1 MSPDTFANP
10 YGFRPTDFVPPKQI
24 SVSPEALA
32 EARQFLSE
40 LQSQGQENKWIVA
53 FTWGYDRT
61 FKKSPD
67 SPAVDEGPG
76 IDLAGYRV
84 SEIPADAVD
93 ERSGIPLAFIIPRDK
108 LENADRKEIVQTRLA
123 SGRLSYELE

>member
-1 MSPDTFANP
+1 MSPDTFTNP

-24 SVSPEALA
+24 DVSPEALA

-40 LQSQGQENKWIVA
+40 LQSQDRRNRWIVA
-53 FTWGYDRT
+53 FTWCYDRT

-67 SPAVDEGPG
+67 SPAVDEGSG
-76 IDLAGYRV
+76 IDLAGYPA

-93 ERSGIPLAFIIPRDK
+93 ERSGVPLTFIIPHDK
-108 LENADRKEIVQTRLA
+108 FENANRKEIVQTRLA